1 MSKPMTNS
9 KIQCSFNAEICRTVH
24 TKLDNCSVVH
34 TPAENW
40 IMFAFHWD
48 IHPPSNKISVVGIV
62 LIRLTVYT
70 TCTSSVH
77 TMYIMFS
84 YVWPTQLASTDTQ
97 LCHVPA
103 YSVWLVWLWC
113 MKMMFQQQTGATQ
126 TTIKY
131 KVRWWTDHSNLSSM
145 LWCSVCTVNCAIEI
159 DTSKS
164 RHQADWPV
172 NDIEISTFA
181 LLNNFWVKSQ
191 VDFKMRRRKTF
202 CTF

>member
-1 MSKPMTNS
+1 
-9 KIQCSFNAEICRTVH
+9 
-24 TKLDNCSVVH
+24 
-34 TPAENW
+34 
-40 IMFAFHWD
+40 MFAFHWD

-84 YVWPTQLASTDTQ
+84 YVWPTQLASTETHTAVSCPSL
-97 LCHVPA
+97 LCVTC
-103 YSVWLVWLWC
+103 LI
-113 MKMMFQQQTGATQ
+113 MMYEDDVS
-126 TTIKY
+126 TTDRQEQFRPQSSTKCA
-131 KVRWWTDHSNLSSM
+131 DHSNLSSM
-145 LWCSVCTVNCAIEI
+145 LWCPVCTVNCAIEI